1 MGHPTAPPP
10 SYEETIAAGPVTLQ
24 PPQPST
30 ISPTNP
36 APPPPIARP
45 SSTQTTSD
53 AGDNRSVMLDPILS
67 EDPSALHA
75 LIVRQARTPPRP
87 YLTVRGS
94 HTETR
99 EDSHDTT
106 DNNNTNNNNN
116 NKSTRNETVVDFD
129 FKIDLYKYMVRDY
142 DAVPD
147 YEDEVDAAPNE
158 EEDRDGWRVCSVVRD
173 GDGQE
178 AYRGGRSRSAT
189 WAGHTR
195 RSGGGH
201 VEDASEGEIVGLVGE
216 EGEEPGLM
224 GWCDRFCLDPGPVK
238 SFRFTR
244 SIVGFDVATLRSLLI
259 SHLRNLN
266 YHGNIDIS
274 ITLANK
280 KLTIYSPHWINELR
294 NNSFAYW
301 FCIILQL
308 WIITWPVIWFL
319 EHRYDVVRAVWYF
332 SRVRGSQTV
341 YACHRDEAAIAKELA
356 PIVTQAAWERRRNG
370 KMLTANEMDLLRQLG
385 TEGSQRRVV
394 MVSWDHIGG
403 WGRDS

>member
-1 MGHPTAPPP
+1 MGNPTAPPP
-10 SYEETIAAGPVTLQ
+10 SYEETIAAGPVTPQL
-24 PPQPST
+24 PQPSAPST
-30 ISPTNP
+30 TNL
-36 APPPPIARP
+36 PPPPSPVPRP
-45 SSTQTTSD
+45 SSNQATSD
-53 AGDNRSVMLDPILS
+53 AEDKRSVMLDPALS

-99 EDSHDTT
+99 EESTSTDSTS
-106 DNNNTNNNNN
+106 N

-142 DAVPD
+142 DA
-147 YEDEVDAAPNE
+147 
-158 EEDRDGWRVCSVVRD
+158 DRDGWRVCSVVRD
-173 GDGQE
+173 GDGQK
-178 AYRGGRSRSAT
+178 AYRGGRSRSET
-189 WAGHTR
+189 WAGHPR

-259 SHLRNLN
+259 SHLRSLN

-274 ITLANK
+274 ITLANQE
-280 KLTIYSPHWINELR
+280 LTIYSPHWINELR

-370 KMLTANEMDLLRQLG
+370 KMLSAHEMDLLRQLG
-385 TEGSQRRVV
+385 AEGSQRRVV